1 MGKKNNI
8 LILFIILLSSFLSAS
23 GEFTGWGDTI
33 LRHVADSNV
42 IYVFNLPISKHVI
55 MLLIS
60 AVTTLILS
68 LLATKK
74 YRQNI
79 NAKPEGLSQIFE
91 ILLEFINKEIVI
103 PNIGEKDS
111 RTWTPVAMTFFVFIL
126 TCNLL
131 GLIPFFDAI
140 GVFGQM
146 SMPDSRFFQLMGG
159 GGSTPT
165 GNFSVTVA
173 LAIITFFAIIIAGVK
188 KHGFIGHWKNMVP
201 SDVPKPVLIILI
213 PIEIIGM
220 VVKPFA
226 LTMRLGA
233 NMTAGHIGMVAIFAL
248 PIILGNGIQ
257 DGQSYTHLISH
268 GGNPEPLSYITGFF
282 AGLVAVILNT
292 GIYALELIVSLVQA
306 YVFTLLSC
314 VFIGMAIHADH

>member
-1 MGKKNNI
+1 MIKNKL
-8 LILFIILLSSFLSAS
+8 LIFVVMFFSGVFCST
-23 GEFTGWGDTI
+23 GEFTGWGNTI
-33 LRHVADSNV
+33 LHHIADSKSV
-42 IYVFNLPISKHVI
+42 EVYGLPISKHVI
-55 MLLIS
+55 MLLLSAIITMIIS
-60 AVTTLILS
+60 IVG
-68 LLATKK
+68 TKH
-74 YRQNI
+74 YRKNI
-79 NAKPEGLSQIFE
+79 YAKPRGLSQIFE
-91 ILLEFINKEIVI
+91 ILMDFINSEIVI
-103 PNIGEKDS
+103 PNIGKNNTK
-111 RTWTPVAMTFFVFIL
+111 TWTPLAMTFFVFIL

-131 GLIPFFDAI
+131 GLIPFFEFI
-140 GVFGQM
+140 KWG
-146 SMPDSRFFQLMGG
+146 GG

-201 SDVPKPVLIILI
+201 GGIPKPVLLILI

-220 VVKPFA
+220 FVKPFA

-257 DGQSYTHLISH
+257 DPNNLNYSI
-268 GGNPEPLSYITGFF
+268 GFF
-282 AGLVAVILNT
+282 AGFIAVLLNT

>member
-1 MGKKNNI
+1 MQYL
-8 LILFIILLSSFLSAS
+8 LIFLFILSSFLLSAS

-33 LRHVADSNV
+33 LHHVADSNKV
-42 IYVFNLPISKHVI
+42 LFLNTIYISKHII

-60 AVTTLILS
+60 AFVTVIMATI
-68 LLATKK
+68 ATKK
-74 YRQNI
+74 YRNNI
-79 NAKPEGLSQIFE
+79 NAKPTGMAHLYE
-91 ILLEFINKEIVI
+91 ILMDFINKEIVY
-103 PNIGEKDS
+103 PNIGEKYAK
-111 RTWTPVAMTFFVFIL
+111 TWTPVAMTFFTFIL

-131 GLIPFFDAI
+131 GLVPFFEFIKI
-140 GVFGQM
+140 G
-146 SMPDSRFFQLMGG
+146 GG

-173 LAIITFFAIIIAGVK
+173 FAMITFFAIIIAGTK

-201 SDVPKPVLIILI
+201 SGVPAPVLIILI

-220 VVKPFA
+220 FVKPFA

-248 PIILGNGIQ
+248 PIILGNGIA
-257 DGQSYTHLISH
+257 DPNNLNYGV
-268 GGNPEPLSYITGFF
+268 GFF
-282 AGLVAVILNT
+282 AGFIAVLLNT
-292 GIYALELIVSLVQA
+292 GIYALEIIVSLVQA

-314 VFIGMAIHADH
+314 VFIGMGIHADH

>member
-1 MGKKNNI
+1 MKKQNNFLTLI
-8 LILFIILLSSFLSAS
+8 FILFSTLFCAS
-23 GEFTGWGDTI
+23 GEFDGWGNTI
-33 LRHVADSNV
+33 LHHVADSDPVALLDIDNDGEKESFL
-42 IYVFNLPISKHVI
+42 ITKHII

-60 AVTTLILS
+60 AAVTLLIS
-68 LLATKK
+68 ILATKK
-74 YRQNI
+74 YRKNI
-79 NAKPEGLSQIFE
+79 NAKPKGLSQIFE
-91 ILLEFINKEIVI
+91 ILLDFINKDIVT
-103 PNIGEKDS
+103 PNIGEKYS

-131 GLIPFFDAI
+131 GLIPFFEWI
-140 GVFGQM
+140 KWGN
-146 SMPDSRFFQLMGG
+146 G
-159 GGSTPT
+159 GGSTAT

-173 LAIITFFAIIIAGVK
+173 FAIITFFAIIIAGVK

-201 SDVPKPVLIILI
+201 SGVPAPVLIILI

-220 VVKPFA
+220 FVKPFA

-257 DGQSYTHLISH
+257 GGASYTHLIS
-268 GGNPEPLSYITGFF
+268 PEPLSVLTGFF
-282 AGLVAVILNT
+282 AGFVAVLLNT
-292 GIYALELIVSLVQA
+292 GIYGLEIIVSLVQA

>member
-1 MGKKNNI
+1 MQYL
-8 LILFIILLSSFLSAS
+8 LICLFILSSFLLSAS

-33 LRHVADSNV
+33 LHHVADSNKV
-42 IYVFNLPISKHVI
+42 LFLNTIYISKHII

-60 AVTTLILS
+60 AFVTVLMATI
-68 LLATKK
+68 ATKK
-74 YRQNI
+74 YRNNI
-79 NAKPEGLSQIFE
+79 NAKPTGIAHLYE
-91 ILLEFINKEIVI
+91 ILMDFINKEIVY
-103 PNIGEKDS
+103 PNIGEKYAK
-111 RTWTPVAMTFFVFIL
+111 TWTPVAMTFFTFIL

-131 GLIPFFDAI
+131 GLVPFFEFIKI
-140 GVFGQM
+140 G
-146 SMPDSRFFQLMGG
+146 GG

-173 LAIITFFAIIIAGVK
+173 FAMITFFAIIIAGTK

-201 SDVPKPVLIILI
+201 SGVPAPVLIILI

-220 VVKPFA
+220 FVKPFA

-248 PIILGNGIQ
+248 PIILGNGIA
-257 DGQSYTHLISH
+257 DPNNLNYGV
-268 GGNPEPLSYITGFF
+268 GFF
-282 AGLVAVILNT
+282 AGFIAVLLNT
-292 GIYALELIVSLVQA
+292 GIYALEIIVSLVQA

-314 VFIGMAIHADH
+314 VFIGMGIHADH

>member
-1 MGKKNNI
+1 MQYL
-8 LILFIILLSSFLSAS
+8 LICLFILSSFLLSAS

-33 LRHVADSNV
+33 LHHVADSNKV
-42 IYVFNLPISKHVI
+42 LFLNTIYISKHII

-60 AVTTLILS
+60 AFVTVLMATI
-68 LLATKK
+68 ATKK
-74 YRQNI
+74 YRNNI
-79 NAKPEGLSQIFE
+79 NAKPTGMAHLYE
-91 ILLEFINKEIVI
+91 ILMDFINKEIVY
-103 PNIGEKDS
+103 PNIGEKYAK
-111 RTWTPVAMTFFVFIL
+111 TWTPVAMTFFTFIL

-131 GLIPFFDAI
+131 GLVPFFEFIKI
-140 GVFGQM
+140 G
-146 SMPDSRFFQLMGG
+146 GG

-173 LAIITFFAIIIAGVK
+173 FAMITFFAIIIAGTK

-201 SDVPKPVLIILI
+201 SGVPAPVLIILI

-220 VVKPFA
+220 FVKPFA

-248 PIILGNGIQ
+248 PIILGNGIA
-257 DGQSYTHLISH
+257 DPNNLNYGV
-268 GGNPEPLSYITGFF
+268 GFF
-282 AGLVAVILNT
+282 AGFIAVLLNT
-292 GIYALELIVSLVQA
+292 GIYALEIIVSLVQA

-314 VFIGMAIHADH
+314 VFIGMGIHADH

>member
-8 LILFIILLSSFLSAS
+8 LFLFIILLSSFLSAS
-23 GEFTGWGDTI
+23 GEFTSWGDTI
-33 LRHVADSNV
+33 LHHVADSDPVYLFDTNNDGV
-42 IYVFNLPISKHVI
+42 KDSFPISKHVI

-79 NAKPEGLSQIFE
+79 NTKPEGLSQVFE
-91 ILLEFINKEIVI
+91 ILLDFINKEIVI

-140 GVFGQM
+140 GVFGHIN
-146 SMPDSRFFQLMGG
+146 MPDSQFFKLMSD

-173 LAIITFFAIIIAGVK
+173 LAIITFFAIIIAGIK
-188 KHGFIGHWKNMVP
+188 KHGFIGHWKNIVP

-220 VVKPFA
+220 FVKPFA

-233 NMTAGHIGMVAIFAL
+233 NMTAGHIGMLAIFGLPYLLGTPGDLSIGQDPSISWGFAL
-248 PIILGNGIQ
+248 I
-257 DGQSYTHLISH
+257 
-268 GGNPEPLSYITGFF
+268 
-282 AGLVAVILNT
+282 AVILNI
-292 GIYALELIVSLVQA
+292 GIFFLEIIVSIVQA
-306 YVFTLLSC
+306 YVFTLLST
-314 VFIGMAIHADH
+314 VFIGMAIHAEH

>member
-1 MGKKNNI
+1 MQYGFI
-8 LILFIILLSSFLSAS
+8 YLFILSSFLLSAS

-33 LRHVADSNV
+33 LHHVADSNT
-42 IYVFNLPISKHVI
+42 IIFYNIPISKHVI

-60 AVTTLILS
+60 AFVTALMAI
-68 LLATKK
+68 LATRK
-74 YRQNI
+74 YSNNI
-79 NAKPEGLSQIFE
+79 NAKPRGLSQIYE
-91 ILLEFINKEIVI
+91 ILMEFINKEII
-103 PNIGEKDS
+103 YPNIGKKYAQ
-111 RTWTPVAMTFFVFIL
+111 TWTPVAMTFFTFIL

-131 GLIPFFDAI
+131 GLIPFFEFIKI
-140 GVFGQM
+140 G
-146 SMPDSRFFQLMGG
+146 GG

-173 LAIITFFAIIIAGVK
+173 FAIITFFAIILAGTI

-201 SDVPKPVLIILI
+201 SGIPAPVLIILI

-220 VVKPFA
+220 FVKPFA

-257 DGQSYTHLISH
+257 DGQSYTYLMSH
-268 GGNPEPLSYITGFF
+268 GENPEPLSYITGFF
-282 AGLVAVILNT
+282 AGFIAVLLNT
-292 GIYALELIVSLVQA
+292 GIYALEIIVSLVQA

-314 VFIGMAIHADH
+314 VFIGMGIHADH

>member
-1 MGKKNNI
+1 MNKKNNI
-8 LILFIILLSSFLSAS
+8 LILVIILFSSLF
-23 GEFTGWGDTI
+23 GGGGQFTGWGDTI
-33 LRHVADSNV
+33 LHHVADSNIV
-42 IYVFNLPISKHVI
+42 HVYGIPISKHVI
-55 MLLIS
+55 MLLIA
-60 AVTTLILS
+60 AVTTIILA

-74 YRQNI
+74 YRDNV
-79 NAKPEGLSQIFE
+79 NAKPGGLSQIFE
-91 ILLEFINKEIVI
+91 ILMDFINKEIVI
-103 PNIGEKDS
+103 PNIGEKYS

-126 TCNLL
+126 VCNLL
-131 GLIPFFDAI
+131 GLIPFFEFI
-140 GVFGQM
+140 KWG
-146 SMPDSRFFQLMGG
+146 GG

-173 LAIITFFAIIIAGVK
+173 FAIITFFMIIIAGIK
-188 KHGFIGHWKNMVP
+188 KHGFVGHWKNMVP
-201 SDVPKPVLIILI
+201 GDVPKPVLIILI

-220 VVKPFA
+220 FVKPFA

-257 DGQSYTHLISH
+257 DGQSYTYLMSH
-268 GGNPEPLSYITGFF
+268 GGNPEPLSYSTGLF
-282 AGLVAVILNT
+282 AGFVAVLLNT
-292 GIYALELIVSLVQA
+292 GIYGLELIVSLVQA